1 MCHIA
6 QCFWAGVAQGRWT
19 GRRMCVKEAVSQP
32 ENNKE
37 LKRLQVQGSV
47 GSAFTPA
54 GWAGAKGGGVSYW
67 KSCCHLLND
76 GT

>member
-37 LKRLQVQGSV
+37 LNRLQVRGERWVRFHTCRV
-47 GSAFTPA
+47 GRGKR
-54 GWAGAKGGGVSYW
+54 GW
-67 KSCCHLLND
+67 CQLLEKLLSLVE
-76 GT
+76 